1 MDWRE
6 YLLARL
12 KAWQPEQLCALDSA
26 AQALAHSALPA
37 STITPPG
44 QSPQPS
50 CTIALGVDALN
61 ALDVQQA
68 RQLINQTR
76 LYVAPRMLLVAP
88 EHCALDDTAFRALG
102 FMLIHTDTPNHTH
115 LYHYDLDAY
124 KTVPDWLNA
133 RYWAHPERWE
143 P

>member
-6 YLLARL
+6 HLLARL
-12 KAWQPEQLCALDSA
+12 EAWQPEPICALDSA
-26 AQALAHSALPA
+26 AHELVHSALPA
-37 STITPPG
+37 LAIIPPS
-44 QSPQPS
+44 QSPKPS
-50 CTIALGVDALN
+50 CTIALGVNALN
-61 ALDVQQA
+61 TLDAQQA
-68 RQLINQTR
+68 RQLINHTR
-76 LYVAPRMLLVAP
+76 LYVAPRMLLVASG
-88 EHCALDDTAFRALG
+88 HCALDDTTFRALG
-102 FMLIHTDTPNHTH
+102 FMLIHTDSPNHTR

>member
-12 KAWQPEQLCALDSA
+12 KAWQPEQLCALDPA
-26 AQALAHSALPA
+26 ALALAQAALPA
-37 STITPPG
+37 STIIPPG
-44 QSPQPS
+44 QAHTPS
-50 CTIALGVDALN
+50 CTIALGVNALN
-61 ALDVQQA
+61 SVDVPQT
-68 RQLINQTR
+68 RQLINHTR
-76 LYVAPRMLLVAP
+76 LYVAPRMLLAAP
-88 EHCALDDTAFRALG
+88 EHCALDDSAFRALG
-102 FMLIHTDTPNHTH
+102 FMLIHTDTPNHIH